1 MNEIINK
8 YITDIKKITYKKDY
22 SIIET
27 STNKKYIII
36 KKRKN
41 KEKLYDY
48 LTSINY
54 NLYKKPLNIND
65 KYEIFSLDNLEEEES
80 ITNALITLHYL
91 TEEFRECSKDDL
103 KKIKEKI
110 MFNLDKCYKYYLNLQ
125 EKIENMSFPPPDK
138 YLLINNISQIY
149 KLLEVSKYRLDNL
162 ELNSL
167 REVILINNFDNN
179 IFKNIIDFNYYSKD
193 VFVYD
198 LEKLYKKDYKNFKD
212 VLKKYNDKLKI
223 SKEEW
228 NLLSILISIPEEV
241 TLENNHYNDCIKIRN
256 LINYVNYT
264 FSFLSEE
271 DEKYKETDKQKL
283 EEENENI

>member
-65 KYEIFSLDNLEEEES
+65 KYEIFSLDDLEEES

-125 EKIENMSFPPPDK
+125 DEIENMSFPPPDK

-149 KLLEVSKYRLDNL
+149 KLLEVCKYRLDNL

-193 VFVYD
+193 IFVYD

-271 DEKYKETDKQKL
+271 DEKYKETDKQEL

>member
-8 YITDIKKITYKKDY
+8 YLTDIKKITYKKDY

-36 KKRKN
+36 KKIKN

-65 KYEIFSLDNLEEEES
+65 KYEIFFLDDLEEES

-91 TEEFRECSKDDL
+91 TEEFRECSEEDL

-110 MFNLDKCYKYYLNLQ
+110 MFNLDKCYKYYLNIQ
-125 EKIENMSFPPPDK
+125 DEIESMSFPPPDK

-167 REVILINNFDNN
+167 REVILINNFDIN

-193 VFVYD
+193 IFVYD

-241 TLENNHYNDCIKIRN
+241 TLENNHYNNCIKIRN

-271 DEKYKETDKQKL
+271 DEKYKETDKQEL

>member
-8 YITDIKKITYKKDY
+8 YLTNIKKITYKKDY

-36 KKRKN
+36 KKIKN

-65 KYEIFSLDNLEEEES
+65 KYEIFSLNDLEEES

-125 EKIENMSFPPPDK
+125 DEIENMSFPPPDK

-193 VFVYD
+193 IFVYD

-271 DEKYKETDKQKL
+271 DEKYKETDKQEL

>member
-8 YITDIKKITYKKDY
+8 YLTDIKKITYKKDY

-36 KKRKN
+36 KKIQN

-65 KYEIFSLDNLEEEES
+65 EYEIFFLDDLEEES

-91 TEEFRECSKDDL
+91 TEEFRECSEEDL

-125 EKIENMSFPPPDK
+125 DEIENMSFPPPDK

-271 DEKYKETDKQKL
+271 DEKYKETDKQEL

>member
-8 YITDIKKITYKKDY
+8 YLTDIKKITYKKDY

-65 KYEIFSLDNLEEEES
+65 EYEIFSFDDLEEEG

-91 TEEFRECSKDDL
+91 TEEFRECSEEDL

-110 MFNLDKCYKYYLNLQ
+110 MFNLDKCYKYYLNIQ
-125 EKIENMSFPPPDK
+125 DEIENMSFPPPDK

-193 VFVYD
+193 IFVYD

-228 NLLSILISIPEEV
+228 NLISILISIPEEV

-271 DEKYKETDKQKL
+271 DEKYKETDKQEL

>member
-8 YITDIKKITYKKDY
+8 YLTDIKKITYKKDY

-36 KKRKN
+36 KKIKN

-65 KYEIFSLDNLEEEES
+65 EYEIFFLDDLEEES

-91 TEEFRECSKDDL
+91 TEEFRECSEEDL

-110 MFNLDKCYKYYLNLQ
+110 MFNLDKCYKYYLNIQ
-125 EKIENMSFPPPDK
+125 DEIENMSFPPPDK

-193 VFVYD
+193 IFVYD

-271 DEKYKETDKQKL
+271 DEKYKETDKQEL

>member
-8 YITDIKKITYKKDY
+8 YLTDIKKITYKKDY

-36 KKRKN
+36 KKIKN

-65 KYEIFSLDNLEEEES
+65 KYEIFFLDDLEEEG

-91 TEEFRECSKDDL
+91 TEEFRECSEEDL

-110 MFNLDKCYKYYLNLQ
+110 MFNLDKCYKYYLNIQ
-125 EKIENMSFPPPDK
+125 DEIENMSFPPPDK

-193 VFVYD
+193 IFVYD

-241 TLENNHYNDCIKIRN
+241 TLENNHYNNCIKIRN

-271 DEKYKETDKQKL
+271 DEKYKETDKQEL

>member
-8 YITDIKKITYKKDY
+8 YLTDIKKITYKKDY

-54 NLYKKPLNIND
+54 NFYKKPLNIND
-65 KYEIFSLDNLEEEES
+65 KYEIFSLDNLEEES

-125 EKIENMSFPPPDK
+125 DEIENMSFPPPDK

-179 IFKNIIDFNYYSKD
+179 IFKNIVDFNYYSKD

-271 DEKYKETDKQKL
+271 DEKYKETDKQEL
-283 EEENENI
+283 EEKNENI

>member
-8 YITDIKKITYKKDY
+8 YLTDIKKITYKKDY

-36 KKRKN
+36 KKIKN

-65 KYEIFSLDNLEEEES
+65 KYEIFSLDDLEEES

-91 TEEFRECSKDDL
+91 TEEFRECSEEDL

-110 MFNLDKCYKYYLNLQ
+110 MFNLDKCYKYYLNIQ
-125 EKIENMSFPPPDK
+125 DEIENMSFPPPDK

-162 ELNSL
+162 KLNSL
-167 REVILINNFDNN
+167 REVILINNFDIN

-193 VFVYD
+193 IFVYD

-228 NLLSILISIPEEV
+228 NLLSILISIPEEI

-271 DEKYKETDKQKL
+271 DEKYKETDKQEL

>member
-8 YITDIKKITYKKDY
+8 YLTDIKKITYKKDY

-36 KKRKN
+36 KKIKN

-65 KYEIFSLDNLEEEES
+65 KYEIFSLDNLEEES

-103 KKIKEKI
+103 KKIKEQI

-125 EKIENMSFPPPDK
+125 DEIENMSFPPPDK

-193 VFVYD
+193 IFVYD

-271 DEKYKETDKQKL
+271 DEKYKETDKQEL

>member
-22 SIIET
+22 LIIET

-65 KYEIFSLDNLEEEES
+65 KYEIFSLDNLEEES

-91 TEEFRECSKDDL
+91 TEEFRECSKDDV

-149 KLLEVSKYRLDNL
+149 KLLEVCKYRLDNL

-193 VFVYD
+193 IFVYD

-271 DEKYKETDKQKL
+271 DEKYKETDKQEL

>member
-8 YITDIKKITYKKDY
+8 YLTDIKKITYKKDY

-65 KYEIFSLDNLEEEES
+65 KYEIFSLDNLEEES

-110 MFNLDKCYKYYLNLQ
+110 MFNLDKCYKYYLNIQ
-125 EKIENMSFPPPDK
+125 DEIENMSFPPPDK

-271 DEKYKETDKQKL
+271 DEKYKETDKQEL

>member
-8 YITDIKKITYKKDY
+8 YLTDIKKITYKKDY

-36 KKRKN
+36 KKIKN

-65 KYEIFSLDNLEEEES
+65 EYEIFFLDDLEEES

-91 TEEFRECSKDDL
+91 TEEFRECSEEDL

-125 EKIENMSFPPPDK
+125 DEIENMSFPPPDK

-193 VFVYD
+193 IFVYD

-271 DEKYKETDKQKL
+271 DEKYKETDKQEL

>member
-8 YITDIKKITYKKDY
+8 YLTNIKKITYKKDY

-65 KYEIFSLDNLEEEES
+65 KYEIFSLDDLEEES

-103 KKIKEKI
+103 KKIKEQI

-179 IFKNIIDFNYYSKD
+179 IFKNIVDFNYYSKD
-193 VFVYD
+193 IFVYD

-271 DEKYKETDKQKL
+271 DEKYKETDKQEL

>member
-65 KYEIFSLDNLEEEES
+65 KYEIFSLDNLEEES

-91 TEEFRECSKDDL
+91 TEEFRECSKDDVKKL
-103 KKIKEKI
+103 KK
-110 MFNLDKCYKYYLNLQ
+110 
-125 EKIENMSFPPPDK
+125 
-138 YLLINNISQIY
+138 
-149 KLLEVSKYRLDNL
+149 KLCL
-162 ELNSL
+162 
-167 REVILINNFDNN
+167 ILINV
-179 IFKNIIDFNYYSKD
+179 INII
-193 VFVYD
+193 
-198 LEKLYKKDYKNFKD
+198 
-212 VLKKYNDKLKI
+212 
-223 SKEEW
+223 
-228 NLLSILISIPEEV
+228 
-241 TLENNHYNDCIKIRN
+241 
-256 LINYVNYT
+256 
-264 FSFLSEE
+264 
-271 DEKYKETDKQKL
+271 
-283 EEENENI
+283 

>member
-65 KYEIFSLDNLEEEES
+65 KYEIFSLDNLEEES

-193 VFVYD
+193 VFAYD
-198 LEKLYKKDYKNFKD
+198 LEKLYKKDYKSFKD

-271 DEKYKETDKQKL
+271 DEKYKETDKQEL

>member
-8 YITDIKKITYKKDY
+8 YLTDIKKITYKKDY

-36 KKRKN
+36 KKIKN

-65 KYEIFSLDNLEEEES
+65 KYEIFSLDDLEEES

-91 TEEFRECSKDDL
+91 TEEFRECSEEDL

-110 MFNLDKCYKYYLNLQ
+110 MFNLDKCYKYYLNIQ
-125 EKIENMSFPPPDK
+125 DEIENMSFPPPDK

-162 ELNSL
+162 KLNSL
-167 REVILINNFDNN
+167 REVILINNFDIN

-193 VFVYD
+193 IFVYD

-241 TLENNHYNDCIKIRN
+241 TLENNHYNNCIKIRN

-271 DEKYKETDKQKL
+271 DEKYKETDKQEL

>member
-8 YITDIKKITYKKDY
+8 YLTDIKKITYKKDY

-65 KYEIFSLDNLEEEES
+65 KYEIFSLDNLEEES

-91 TEEFRECSKDDL
+91 TEEFRECSEEDL

-110 MFNLDKCYKYYLNLQ
+110 MFNLDKCYKYYLNIQ
-125 EKIENMSFPPPDK
+125 DEIENMSFPPPDK

-193 VFVYD
+193 IFVYD

-271 DEKYKETDKQKL
+271 DEKYKETDKQEL

>member
-65 KYEIFSLDNLEEEES
+65 KYEIFSLDNLEEES

-91 TEEFRECSKDDL
+91 TEEFRECSKDDV

-125 EKIENMSFPPPDK
+125 DEIENMSFPPPDK

-271 DEKYKETDKQKL
+271 DEKYKETDKQEL

>member
-8 YITDIKKITYKKDY
+8 YLTDIKKITYKKDY

-65 KYEIFSLDNLEEEES
+65 KYEIFSLNDLEEES

-110 MFNLDKCYKYYLNLQ
+110 MLNLDKCYKYYLNLQ
-125 EKIENMSFPPPDK
+125 DEIENMSFPPPDK

-179 IFKNIIDFNYYSKD
+179 IFKNIVDFNYYSKD
-193 VFVYD
+193 IFVYD

-271 DEKYKETDKQKL
+271 DEKYKETDKQEL

>member
-65 KYEIFSLDNLEEEES
+65 KYEIFSLDNLEEES

-91 TEEFRECSKDDL
+91 TEEFRECSKDEL

-125 EKIENMSFPPPDK
+125 DEIENMSFPPPDK

-271 DEKYKETDKQKL
+271 DEKYKETDKQEL

>member
-65 KYEIFSLDNLEEEES
+65 KYEIFSLDNLEEES

-91 TEEFRECSKDDL
+91 TEEFRECSKDDV

-149 KLLEVSKYRLDNL
+149 KLLEVCKYRLDNL

-193 VFVYD
+193 VFAYD
-198 LEKLYKKDYKNFKD
+198 LEKLYKKDYKSFKD

-271 DEKYKETDKQKL
+271 DEKYKETDKQEL

>member
-8 YITDIKKITYKKDY
+8 YLTNIKKITYKKDY

-65 KYEIFSLDNLEEEES
+65 KYEIFSLDNLEEES

-125 EKIENMSFPPPDK
+125 DEIENMSFPPPDK

-193 VFVYD
+193 IFVYD

-271 DEKYKETDKQKL
+271 DEKYKETDKQEL

>member
-8 YITDIKKITYKKDY
+8 YLTDIKKITYKKDY

-36 KKRKN
+36 KKIKN

-65 KYEIFSLDNLEEEES
+65 EYEIFFLDDLEEES

-91 TEEFRECSKDDL
+91 TEEFRECSEEDL

-110 MFNLDKCYKYYLNLQ
+110 MFNLDKCYKYYLNIQ
-125 EKIENMSFPPPDK
+125 DEIESMSFPPPDK
-138 YLLINNISQIY
+138 YFLINNISQIY

-162 ELNSL
+162 KLNSL

-193 VFVYD
+193 IFVYD

-228 NLLSILISIPEEV
+228 NLLSILISIPEEI

-271 DEKYKETDKQKL
+271 DEKYKETDKQEL

>member
-65 KYEIFSLDNLEEEES
+65 KYEIFSLDNLEEES

-91 TEEFRECSKDDL
+91 TEEFRECSKDDV

-149 KLLEVSKYRLDNL
+149 KLLEVCKYRLDNL

-193 VFVYD
+193 IFVYD

-271 DEKYKETDKQKL
+271 DEKYKETDKQEL

>member
-8 YITDIKKITYKKDY
+8 YLTDIKKITYKKDY

-36 KKRKN
+36 KKIKN

-65 KYEIFSLDNLEEEES
+65 EYEIFFLDDLEEES

-91 TEEFRECSKDDL
+91 TEEFRECSEEDL

-110 MFNLDKCYKYYLNLQ
+110 MFNLDKCYKYYLNIQ
-125 EKIENMSFPPPDK
+125 DEIENMSFPPPDK

-162 ELNSL
+162 KLNSL

-193 VFVYD
+193 IFVYD
-198 LEKLYKKDYKNFKD
+198 LEKLYKKDYKTFKD

-241 TLENNHYNDCIKIRN
+241 TLENNHYNNCIKIRN

-271 DEKYKETDKQKL
+271 DEKYKETDKQEL
-283 EEENENI
+283 EEKNENI

>member
-8 YITDIKKITYKKDY
+8 YLTDIKKITYKKDY

-65 KYEIFSLDNLEEEES
+65 KYEIFSLDNLEEES

-103 KKIKEKI
+103 KKIKEQI

-125 EKIENMSFPPPDK
+125 DEIENMSFPPPDK

-198 LEKLYKKDYKNFKD
+198 LEKLYKKDYKKFKD

-271 DEKYKETDKQKL
+271 DEKYKETDKQEL

>member
-8 YITDIKKITYKKDY
+8 YLTDIKKITYKKDY

-36 KKRKN
+36 KKIQN
-41 KEKLYDY
+41 TEKLYDY

-65 KYEIFSLDNLEEEES
+65 EYEIFFLDDLEEES

-91 TEEFRECSKDDL
+91 TEEFRECSEEDL

-125 EKIENMSFPPPDK
+125 DEIENMSFPPPDK

-271 DEKYKETDKQKL
+271 DEKYKETDKQEL

>member
-8 YITDIKKITYKKDY
+8 YLTDIKKITYKKDY

-36 KKRKN
+36 KKIKN

-65 KYEIFSLDNLEEEES
+65 KYEIFFLDDLEEES

-91 TEEFRECSKDDL
+91 TEEFRDCSEEDL

-110 MFNLDKCYKYYLNLQ
+110 MFNLDKCYKYYLNIQ
-125 EKIENMSFPPPDK
+125 YEIENMSFPPPDK

-162 ELNSL
+162 KLNSL

-193 VFVYD
+193 IFVYD

-271 DEKYKETDKQKL
+271 DEKYKETDKQEL

>member
-8 YITDIKKITYKKDY
+8 YLTDIKKITYKKDY

-36 KKRKN
+36 KKIKN

-65 KYEIFSLDNLEEEES
+65 KYEIFSLDNLEEGS

-110 MFNLDKCYKYYLNLQ
+110 MFNLDKCYKYYLNIQ
-125 EKIENMSFPPPDK
+125 DEIENMSFPPPDK

-193 VFVYD
+193 IFVYD

-271 DEKYKETDKQKL
+271 DEKYKETDKQEL

>member
-8 YITDIKKITYKKDY
+8 YLTDIKKITYKKDY

-36 KKRKN
+36 KKIKN

-65 KYEIFSLDNLEEEES
+65 KYEIFFLDDLEEES

-91 TEEFRECSKDDL
+91 TEEFRDCSEEDL

-110 MFNLDKCYKYYLNLQ
+110 MFNLDKCYKYYLNIQ
-125 EKIENMSFPPPDK
+125 DEIENMSFPPPDK

-162 ELNSL
+162 KLNSL

-193 VFVYD
+193 IFVYD

-271 DEKYKETDKQKL
+271 DEKYKETDKQEL

>member
-8 YITDIKKITYKKDY
+8 YLTDIKKITYKKDY

-65 KYEIFSLDNLEEEES
+65 KYEIFSLDNLEEGS

-125 EKIENMSFPPPDK
+125 DEIENMSFPPPDK

-198 LEKLYKKDYKNFKD
+198 LEKLYKKDYKKFKD

-271 DEKYKETDKQKL
+271 DEKYKETDKQEL